1 MSAGMASEEPAAGE
15 TATPKTMC
23 RLCLCEQANGNPV
36 SGDDYVLQLTKKLFY
51 FELFTHEEVKE
62 TVCEICKDTVVVF
75 HEFAEQVQRNQH
87 YLRSLKMPI
96 KQERADDD
104 AEWAAEALCEI
115 GANSSNADIEIL
127 MEVDGHGQVKEEVHD
142 EGDDSTGES
151 SSDSE
156 PVRKKRKYTP
166 RKPSKGSKIKSEK
179 KLTPPKDSTSPD
191 EREILKHCNLSCDLC
206 GEPQPNFLSL
216 LNHFKHIHNERGYY
230 KCCDKKF
237 FKRCWMIEHI
247 QLHLNP
253 DAFHCALCNKSY
265 SSSAVLKEHTK
276 QVHAAKEDLCITC
289 ETCHKQFVSPSHLN
303 AHIQVAHGTVP
314 CPKCPKILASQGSLK
329 KHLIALHGEGE
340 QYVCD
345 VCARVFRSKK
355 CLDNHVKLHLGTRVE
370 DKVQCSMCA
379 SWFTDQNCLTK
390 HIKRVHE
397 VSEVP
402 LSCEICGWEAKNQP
416 SLYGHMHRVHAALK
430 YECEFCLK
438 KFKRQHHMKEHVAI
452 HHTGAALYD
461 CKYCEEKFNSKNKL
475 YSHRKIMHPAEYEE
489 DIRKRFLKED
499 KVLPDPAVVVEEFSV

>member
-1 MSAGMASEEPAAGE
+1 MASEESAVPGTSAK
-15 TATPKTMC
+15 PMCC
-23 RLCLCEQANGNPV
+23 RLCLCEHT
-36 SGDDYVLQLTKKLFY
+36 SGSPISVDDYVLDLAKKLLY
-51 FELFTHEEVKE
+51 FELFTHEDVKE
-62 TVCEICKDTVVVF
+62 TICEICKDTVVVF
-75 HEFAEQVQRNQH
+75 HEFAEQVQRNQN

-96 KQERADDD
+96 KQEQPDED

-115 GANSSNADIEIL
+115 GANNNSNEDIEML
-127 MEVDGHGQVKEEVHD
+127 MDVEGGHVKAEELEEEEED
-142 EGDDSTGES
+142 EDDSEP

-166 RKPSKGSKIKSEK
+166 RKAGSAGKKIKTEK
-179 KLTPPKDSTSPD
+179 KHTPPKDSTSPD

-206 GEPQPNFLSL
+206 GESQPNFLSL

-247 QLHLNP
+247 TLHLNP

-329 KHLIALHGEGE
+329 KHLVALHGDGE
-340 QYVCD
+340 QFVCD

-355 CLDNHVKLHLGTRVE
+355 CLDNHVKLHLGTRIE

-416 SLYGHMHRVHAALK
+416 SLYGHMHRVHAELK
-430 YECEFCLK
+430 YECEFCMK

-452 HHTGAALYD
+452 HHTGVALYD
-461 CKYCEEKFNSKNKL
+461 CQYCEEKFNSKNKL
-475 YSHRKIMHPAEYEE
+475 YSHRKSMHPVEYEE
-489 DIRKRFLKED
+489 DARKRFLKED
-499 KVLPDPAVVVEEFSV
+499 KVLPDPSASVVFA